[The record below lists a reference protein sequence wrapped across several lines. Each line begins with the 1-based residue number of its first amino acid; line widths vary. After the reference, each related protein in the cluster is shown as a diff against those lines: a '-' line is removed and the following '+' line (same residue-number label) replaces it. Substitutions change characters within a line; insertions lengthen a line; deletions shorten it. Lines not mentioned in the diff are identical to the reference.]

1 MFLAD
6 ALSRLPSSE
15 NKSIQLDLSIEHHGF
30 TSERIQQISKDTQA
44 DPILGVVYQFTTDG
58 WPLAADQDTVQMLKP
73 FVLVRS

>member
-30 TSERIQQISKDTQA
+30 TSERIQQISKDTQE
-44 DPILGVVYQFTTDG
+44 DPILGVVYQFMTDG
-58 WPLAADQDTVQMLKP
+58 WPNRRNRIPRIARTRP
-73 FVLVRS
+73 ER